1 MKEGG
6 RRVSVRKED
15 VRREAES
22 EVTQRSALKIEEV
35 ATGQGLQAACQRL
48 KGKEMVSPPH
58 LEGTALSTP

>member
-22 EVTQRSALKIEEV
+22 AVIQRSALKIEEV
-35 ATGQGLQAACQRL
+35 ATGQGLQAACQ
-48 KGKEMVSPPH
+48 S
-58 LEGTALSTP
+58 